1 MGKTSRRSA
10 SKAAATAAAAVALR
24 VLVAAQSGTPRLKY
38 EAPAQLFHSAL
49 TPPEVYESTVV
60 NASIH
65 IYRFRPAARDVVPR
79 FQQTLLREW
88 IAPQYQEAQL
98 TGPPSF
104 GALTIAGADVAQ
116 VAQFVEAL
124 PFGGLP
130 RPRMRI
136 LIVSGGAAAIVDAQ
150 AISLQAW
157 NAALPS
163 FQSMLATLHVET
175 GSSASVGAPAPTPAS
190 RALAGLYVG
199 MKPKF
204 ISAIGPGFGAGSG
217 GFVNAPHMYLFSEN
231 GRVYR
236 AYDGVQAP
244 GGDISRFD
252 FDEAEVVD
260 PVNSGRYTIEGGQ
273 VILRMGER
281 HDETIVVPMPRDGRL
296 TIETVEYR
304 RR

>member
-1 MGKTSRRSA
+1 MA
-10 SKAAATAAAAVALR
+10 MAAVTLQG
-24 VLVAAQSGTPRLKY
+24 AASGQSGNPRLKY

-65 IYRFRPAARDVVPR
+65 IYRFRPASRDIVPR

-98 TGPPSF
+98 AGPPSF

-116 VAQFVEAL
+116 VAQFVEAV

-130 RPRMRI
+130 RPRMRV
-136 LIVSGGAAAIVDAQ
+136 LIVSGGAAAMVDAQ

-163 FQSMLATLHVET
+163 FQSFMATLHVDT
-175 GSSASVGAPAPTPAS
+175 GSGSTLDASPPTPAS

-199 MKPKF
+199 AKPKF

-217 GFVNAPHMYLFSEN
+217 GFVNALHMYLFSEN

-244 GGDISRFD
+244 GGDIGRFD
-252 FDEAEVVD
+252 FDEAEMVD
-260 PVNSGRYTIEGGQ
+260 PVNSGRYTIDGGQ
-273 VILRMGER
+273 ITLRIGER
-281 HDETIVVPMPRDGRL
+281 HEETIVVPMPRDGRL
-296 TIETVEYR
+296 TIGTVEYR